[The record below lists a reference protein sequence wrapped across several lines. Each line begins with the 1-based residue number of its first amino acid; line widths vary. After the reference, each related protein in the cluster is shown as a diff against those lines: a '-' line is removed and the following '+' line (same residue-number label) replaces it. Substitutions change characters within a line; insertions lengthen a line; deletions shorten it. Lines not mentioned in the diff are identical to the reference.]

1 MARVSGAPPALFS
14 TVSPASIASALQRTS
29 IATSPGPSP
38 IFKVPSVPVTPNPS
52 PRSQPSEADVS
63 IVPSDAKELPTPAV
77 RLIRNMRERET
88 GTVPDQS
95 IPGNSLN
102 ILTIQRAAL
111 AESTRIAQG
120 NRLLAN
126 VKSLFPAGVPER
138 AVLNLNSL
146 VRHDIDLLLMEH
158 ANYCQRKYLE
168 QS

>member
-1 MARVSGAPPALFS
+1 
-14 TVSPASIASALQRTS
+14 
-29 IATSPGPSP
+29 
-38 IFKVPSVPVTPNPS
+38 
-52 PRSQPSEADVS
+52 
-63 IVPSDAKELPTPAV
+63 
-77 RLIRNMRERET
+77 MRERET